1 MSKTFLKEVHQ
12 TVIDTLHPHNYLNE
26 NIYHVFVTQKADAL
40 LMDEQSMKFFEQQL
54 NITPKLAK
62 YACSYVRTILVMLI
76 NAEISSVNVGFQQKD
91 RSMLQKLVYELQ
103 KKMDYLN
110 STDSKIN

>member
-1 MSKTFLKEVHQ
+1 MECYQDILITSVHYYEKSESESEKRRMSKTFMKEVHQ

-62 YACSYVRTILVMLI
+62 YACSYVRTIISMLI
-76 NAEISSVNVGFQQKD
+76 NAEISSVNVGFQ
-91 RSMLQKLVYELQ
+91 
-103 KKMDYLN
+103 
-110 STDSKIN
+110 